1 MTMNESESK
10 NVNINPG
17 AFATESE
24 LLDLSMEDIVSLFK
38 DKETRRHMD
47 KETREDENQ
56 QETIIGF
63 RALPTGLL
71 MSLDA
76 ACRRCNIS
84 RGLLTKCLSHQI
96 MAWYESIP
104 RLKEL
109 SELFYTAGDTADDLG
124 YPDLYDGMRDT
135 SYSFA
140 RTTTRLASF
149 RTINW
154 IRNGLYQLAQ
164 PLGLPVSILFA
175 VGLCQSVVTTG
186 SGRSQGTIEKYLS
199 EEVHKLNQH
208 IEERFIR
215 LYAFHETIRQRA
227 AVEKRENRKTG

>member
-1 MTMNESESK
+1 
-10 NVNINPG
+10 
-17 AFATESE
+17 
-24 LLDLSMEDIVSLFK
+24 VSLFK
-38 DKETRRHMD
+38 DKEKRRHTD
-47 KETREDENQ
+47 KEAREDENQ
-56 QETIIGF
+56 QEAIIGF
-63 RALPTGLL
+63 RALPSGLL

-76 ACRRCNIS
+76 AGRRCNVS

-109 SELFYTAGDTADDLG
+109 SNLFHIAGDTADDLG

-135 SYSFA
+135 GYSFIH
-140 RTTTRLASF
+140 TSTRLASL

-154 IRNGLYQLAQ
+154 VKSGLYQLAQ

-175 VGLCQSVVTTG
+175 VGLCRSVITTS
-186 SGRSQGTIEKYLS
+186 SGRSQGTIEKYLT
-199 EEVHKLNQH
+199 EEVAKLNQH

-227 AVEKRENRKTG
+227 AVEKRDNRKTG